1 MKRTIYLVIAVSAAL
16 AAGCAKT
23 AEPAGVVRLATTT
36 SVRDSGLLDAL
47 TEEFHKGGKYTVQA
61 IAVGSGQAM
70 QLGRTGEADLL
81 WVHSPDAEEKLM
93 AEGYGTD
100 RVTFLYN
107 DFVLLGPA
115 ADPAGAGG
123 VKTAAAAFKKI
134 AAAGA
139 AFISRADKSG
149 THVKEMKVWEAAG
162 VNPSWPGYLEAGQ
175 GMAGT
180 LSIAAE
186 KMAYVLADRSTWLS
200 MRGNL
205 SLAVVH
211 EGDPA
216 LLNRYSLILAN
227 PEKFPK
233 VNAAGARAFYSFVL
247 SERSRAITEKFGADR
262 CGEPLFRW
270 DLSSPGGDLPAK
282 WFLQL

>member
-1 MKRTIYLVIAVSAAL
+1 MTKIKISTISLCFAL
-16 AAGCAKT
+16 AAGCAGD
-23 AEPAGVVRLATTT
+23 PAQRGVVRLATTT

-47 TEEFHKGGKYTVQA
+47 TEEFHKDGKWTLQA

-81 WVHSPDAEEKLM
+81 WVHSPDAE
-93 AEGYGTD
+93 ADFVAQGFGTD
-100 RVTFLYN
+100 RVTFLHN

-115 ADPAGAGG
+115 ADPAGVGG
-123 VKTAAAAFKKI
+123 VKTAAEAFRKI
-134 AAAGA
+134 AASGA
-139 AFISRADKSG
+139 TFISRADKSG

-162 VNPSWPGYLEAGQ
+162 VKPAWPGYLEAGQ

-180 LSIAAE
+180 LSIAGE
-186 KMAYVLADRSTWLS
+186 KRAYVLADRSTWLS

-216 LLNRYSLILAN
+216 LLNRYSLILVN
-227 PEKFPK
+227 PERFPK
-233 VNAAGARAFYSFVL
+233 ANAAGARAFYSFVL
-247 SERSRAITEKFGADR
+247 SERSRAITEKFGADKY
-262 CGEPLFRW
+262 GEPLFHW
-270 DLSSPGGDLPAK
+270 DLPAK
-282 WFLQL
+282 

>member
-1 MKRTIYLVIAVSAAL
+1 MKRTIYLLLAASAAL

-36 SVRDSGLLDAL
+36 SVRDTGLLDAL
-47 TEEFHKGGKYTVQA
+47 TEEFHKDGKYAVQA

-81 WVHSPDAEEKLM
+81 WVHSPDAEEKFV

-100 RVTFLYN
+100 RVTFLHN

-115 ADPAGAGG
+115 ADPAGVKG
-123 VKTAAAAFKKI
+123 VRTAAAALEKI

-139 AFISRADKSG
+139 TFVSRADNSG
-149 THVKEMKVWEAAG
+149 THAKELKLWAASG
-162 VNPSWPGYLEAGQ
+162 PRPSWPSYLEAGQ
-175 GMAGT
+175 GQAGT
-180 LSIAAE
+180 LSIADE
-186 KMAYVLADRSTWLS
+186 KKAYVLSDRSTWLS
-200 MRGNL
+200 MKGNL

-216 LLNRYSLILAN
+216 LLNRYSLILVN
-227 PEKFPK
+227 PAKFPG
-233 VNAAGARAFYSFVL
+233 VNAAGARAFYAFVL
-247 SERSRAITEKFGADR
+247 SERSRAITEKFGADKY
-262 CGEPLFRW
+262 GEPLFHW
-270 DLSSPGGDLPAK
+270 DLPAK
-282 WFLQL
+282 